1 MSLRRWLSSCFLIS
15 KEIFKSIKKTLST
28 WSSLVVGQN
37 ISFLTKHTW
46 LMNFAV
52 VAFLMEKFL
61 RRNRQRFQIYSPV
74 KGTAPTTSIAL
85 FMSWLVVAGWSGWQ
99 GGGWVGRRLLFH
111 FHCLLVNGIR
121 WVIVWRVNFGRN
133 SAMRRNPTFF
143 VSLFTSLFNQ
153 RFMFG
158 VACLSLLL

>member
-1 MSLRRWLSSCFLIS
+1 MDYTCWFESFIDPTRFGLRLLQGYKLRSNRTYENHTTTPPHHTNSRPHLTWLKVNIVKKLRSYSSCFLIS

-28 WSSLVVGQN
+28 WSSLVAGQT

-74 KGTAPTTSIAL
+74 KKTAPTSSIGL
-85 FMSWLVVAGWSGWQ
+85 FMWWL
-99 GGGWVGRRLLFH
+99 
-111 FHCLLVNGIR
+111 
-121 WVIVWRVNFGRN
+121 
-133 SAMRRNPTFF
+133 
-143 VSLFTSLFNQ
+143 
-153 RFMFG
+153 
-158 VACLSLLL
+158 